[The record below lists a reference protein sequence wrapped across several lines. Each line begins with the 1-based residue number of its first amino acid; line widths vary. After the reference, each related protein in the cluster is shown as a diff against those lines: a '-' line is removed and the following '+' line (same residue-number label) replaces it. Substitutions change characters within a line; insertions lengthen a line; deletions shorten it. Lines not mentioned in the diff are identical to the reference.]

1 MFGFSSRDEHFEGII
16 LNARKKLEFCMEPLC
31 GHSPRLIWAPWR
43 LSHCLIC
50 IQICFWSQILF
61 LVDPCTNYFW
71 LKIQFLLS
79 APRHLGFRSV
89 FKKIFAHRKTST
101 KPRQREQHKHHDKE
115 SLSMILWGSML
126 FELACAFK
134 RARQEAHNEE
144 YKRARGQSETLPC
157 PHLAKLAEHVFVR
170 STWTRGQDLR
180 AGTPK
185 PLANVL
191 CRLAKKFGKSVHHT

>member
-1 MFGFSSRDEHFEGII
+1 MWS
-16 LNARKKLEFCMEPLC
+16 LAA
-31 GHSPRLIWAPWR
+31 LIWAPWN

-50 IQICFWSQILF
+50 IQICFF
-61 LVDPCTNYFW
+61 VPDPFFVDPCTNNFG

-79 APRHLGFRSV
+79 APRHLGFRS
-89 FKKIFAHRKTST
+89 FFSQDFCAKTNFDQARK
-101 KPRQREQHKHHDKE
+101 REQHKHHDKE
-115 SLSMILWGSML
+115 SLSMIFFFLVVA
-126 FELACAFK
+126 LALSS
-134 RARQEAHNEE
+134 AHVKKHTTKKTSGYAGNQ
-144 YKRARGQSETLPC
+144 KPFRVHIWPSLRNI
-157 PHLAKLAEHVFVR
+157 FVR